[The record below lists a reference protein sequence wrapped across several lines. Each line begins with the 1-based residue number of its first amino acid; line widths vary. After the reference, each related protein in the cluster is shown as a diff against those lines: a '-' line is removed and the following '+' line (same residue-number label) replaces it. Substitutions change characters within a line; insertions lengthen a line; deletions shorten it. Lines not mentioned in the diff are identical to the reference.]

1 MSFDF
6 QFVIKSFP
14 AILSGAPIALFIA
27 GTSLFLGL
35 IMGFFIAICR
45 IYKIVPLNGIAAV
58 YVSFIRGVP
67 MIAMLYVV
75 YYTLPAVLSRL
86 DPGISLRHTPSLFY
100 AVVTFTFY
108 MAAYSSETIRSALG
122 SVDKGQLEA
131 AYSVG
136 MTGAQGLW
144 RIIIPQAFVVAI
156 PNLGNTFI
164 GLLKG
169 TSLAYYVGVM
179 EIMGCATAEAGNG
192 FNFLEAYA
200 VAALIYWMLN
210 IVFEKIFIFAE
221 NKIKLHLN

>member
-1 MSFDF
+1 
-6 QFVIKSFP
+6 
-14 AILSGAPIALFIA
+14 
-27 GTSLFLGL
+27 
-35 IMGFFIAICR
+35 
-45 IYKIVPLNGIAAV
+45 
-58 YVSFIRGVP
+58 